1 MPYSVKLEFF
11 EGPFDLLFHL
21 IEKNEVDIYDIP
33 IADITRQ
40 YLEYLDELR
49 FFDIEVASEFLV
61 MAATLLHIKSK
72 MLLPGKEQAQ
82 QGEEAD
88 PRQQLVE
95 RLIEYKK
102 YKDVTGELRKREE
115 VCQKRLFREPF
126 PLGDYDAHDPFVLDV
141 DVADLCNAFAQAM
154 RRYINLYNDDYNLRK
169 SLEKERI
176 SLTDRI
182 KHIKNIIRRSG
193 RISFRGLVEGC
204 ATRENV
210 VVTFLAL
217 LELVKE
223 RKIVIEQVFNFS
235 DIIIRK
241 RDSKGRK

>member
-1 MPYSVKLEFF
+1 MPYSVKLEVF

-33 IADITRQ
+33 IAEITRQ

-61 MAATLLHIKSK
+61 MAATLLHIKSR
-72 MLLPGKEQAQ
+72 MLLPGKEQTDQ
-82 QGEEAD
+82 EEGAD

-102 YKDVTGELRKREE
+102 FKDITDELRKREE

-126 PLGDYDAHDPFVLDV
+126 PLKDYDANDPVVLDV
-141 DVADLCNAFAQAM
+141 DMQDLCNAFVQAM
-154 RRYINLYNDDYNLRK
+154 RRYINLYNDDYDLRK
-169 SLEKERI
+169 SLEKERV
-176 SLTDRI
+176 SLADRI
-182 KHIKNIIRRSG
+182 NYIKSIIRRLG
-193 RISFRGLVEGC
+193 RISFKRLVEGC
-204 ATRENV
+204 ATRANV
-210 VVTFLAL
+210 VVTFLAM

-223 RKIVIEQVFNFS
+223 RRIVIEQAFNFA
-235 DIIIRK
+235 DIIIQK
-241 RDSKGRK
+241 KDSKGRK

>member
-1 MPYSVKLEFF
+1 MSYSVKLEVF

-49 FFDIEVASEFLV
+49 YFDIEVASEFLV
-61 MAATLLHIKSK
+61 MAATLLHIKSR
-72 MLLPGKEQAQ
+72 MLLPGKASVEQE
-82 QGEEAD
+82 EEAD

-102 YKDVTGELRKREE
+102 YKDITGELRKREE
-115 VCQKRLFREPF
+115 VYQKRLYREPS
-126 PLGDYDAHDPFVLDV
+126 PAAIYVDHDPVVLDI
-141 DVADLCNAFAQAM
+141 DIMDLCSAFAQAM
-154 RRYINLYNDDYNLRK
+154 RKYINLYNSDHDLRK

-176 SLTDRI
+176 SVAERI
-182 KHIKNIIRRSG
+182 NYIRSVLRKYGS
-193 RISFRGLVEGC
+193 ISFGSLVEGC

-217 LELVKE
+217 LELIKE
-223 RKIVIEQVFNFS
+223 RRLIVEQAVNFG
-235 DIIIRK
+235 DIIINK
-241 RDSKGRK
+241 RNNKGRK

>member
-1 MPYSVKLEFF
+1 MPYSVKLEVF

-72 MLLPGKEQAQ
+72 MLLPGKEKAEQ
-82 QGEEAD
+82 EEEVD

-126 PLGDYDAHDPFVLDV
+126 PLGDYDAHDPFVPDV
-141 DVADLCNAFAQAM
+141 DVSDLCNAFVQAM

-182 KHIKNIIRRSG
+182 NHIKNIMRRVG
-193 RISFRGLVEGC
+193 RISFKGLVEGC
-204 ATRENV
+204 ATRANV

-217 LELVKE
+217 LELVKG
-223 RKIVIEQVFNFS
+223 RKIVIEQAFNFA
-235 DIIIRK
+235 DIIIKK

>member
-1 MPYSVKLEFF
+1 M
-11 EGPFDLLFHL
+11 
-21 IEKNEVDIYDIP
+21 
-33 IADITRQ
+33 
-40 YLEYLDELR
+40 
-49 FFDIEVASEFLV
+49 
-61 MAATLLHIKSK
+61 
-72 MLLPGKEQAQ
+72 
-82 QGEEAD
+82 
-88 PRQQLVE
+88 
-95 RLIEYKK
+95 
-102 YKDVTGELRKREE
+102 
-115 VCQKRLFREPF
+115 
-126 PLGDYDAHDPFVLDV
+126 GDYDAHDPFVLDV